1 MVRKTREE
9 ALETRSKILKT
20 SLKMFYE
27 KGFHATTLNDVA
39 QSMGT
44 TRGAIYWHFRS
55 KGDILRALWNER
67 SSHIERTVSEFS
79 SIMDSKKPCSIDEY
93 RYFLE
98 QILNCLVYSFNE
110 NTESR
115 LFFHIIHIMLISGND
130 NDVLYI
136 KFQIYSTNS
145 QDTTERLKLMRTDSH
160 TIRLLF
166 YFLALDPV
174 SVLVSHHSCIG
185 YA

>member
-1 MVRKTREE
+1 VDAR
-9 ALETRSKILKT
+9 
-20 SLKMFYE
+20 
-27 KGFHATTLNDVA
+27 
-39 QSMGT
+39 
-44 TRGAIYWHFRS
+44 
-55 KGDILRALWNER
+55 
-67 SSHIERTVSEFS
+67 
-79 SIMDSKKPCSIDEY
+79 C
-93 RYFLE
+93 
-98 QILNCLVYSFNE
+98 
-110 NTESR
+110 
-115 LFFHIIHIMLISGND
+115 ISGNFSAKPD
-130 NDVLYI
+130 GIYLYKKVRCHNRQIHKFKTLNI

>member
-1 MVRKTREE
+1 MSILRKYLIENLRKTYNNVSYTYGYETKSKRI
-9 ALETRSKILKT
+9 ANRLEKDHNVDAR
-20 SLKMFYE
+20 
-27 KGFHATTLNDVA
+27 
-39 QSMGT
+39 
-44 TRGAIYWHFRS
+44 
-55 KGDILRALWNER
+55 
-67 SSHIERTVSEFS
+67 
-79 SIMDSKKPCSIDEY
+79 C
-93 RYFLE
+93 
-98 QILNCLVYSFNE
+98 
-110 NTESR
+110 
-115 LFFHIIHIMLISGND
+115 ISGNFSAEPD
-130 NDVLYI
+130 GIYLYI

>member
-1 MVRKTREE
+1 MKKRCN
-9 ALETRSKILKT
+9 L
-20 SLKMFYE
+20 MF
-27 KGFHATTLNDVA
+27 L
-39 QSMGT
+39 
-44 TRGAIYWHFRS
+44 
-55 KGDILRALWNER
+55 LRHEMAFIN
-67 SSHIERTVSEFS
+67 
-79 SIMDSKKPCSIDEY
+79 
-93 RYFLE
+93 
-98 QILNCLVYSFNE
+98 
-110 NTESR
+110 
-115 LFFHIIHIMLISGND
+115 
-130 NDVLYI
+130 I